1 MVKLVLLI
9 LYISFIN
16 FNILSKDK
24 CKCNKYKSN
33 KCKCNKIEENNTVN
47 SKDNEDNGDKKDDN
61 DKKEDKK
68 NIVKDDQGN
77 EINLNNYI
85 LIDDIKKPEYFIDFS
100 KLKDED
106 KKIKFIFLTKP
117 IEWGNW
123 WCWMI
128 SEIQS
133 LFSVPL
139 FFEYI
144 ANGNFK
150 EERFKKLKKL
160 QELLLEM
167 IKNQN
172 DPSTKKFSEEKFE
185 HYYKYFIDD
194 IIITTGTTCKFVNK
208 KEYYKFIKYGEGG
221 GLYSFCNYLNIIKCF
236 YFHIKY
242 NYENSNII
250 YQGYTN
256 LPLKSFG
263 KDYWK
268 CNNIDEFKNKIE
280 DYYKNKNLRSKI
292 VFKFLGDDYFKKFL
306 NKIDI
311 NDYTNYQNI
320 NNNYLD
326 DFIFILDENIK
337 NEFKRY
343 CEELDKNRKDLT
355 KYCNIIDDIFNK
367 FDFELNS
374 IIVHPA
380 DNHVFNINYNNND
393 KCFYSYNTLGGE
405 EFKKLTKNEVID
417 FINNNPVKI
426 HGTNSVFFISVKKK

>member
-1 MVKLVLLI
+1 MIKLVLLI

-16 FNILSKDK
+16 FNILPKGK
-24 CKCNKYKSN
+24 CRCNKYKYKS
-33 KCKCNKIEENNTVN
+33 NKIEENNN
-47 SKDNEDNGDKKDDN
+47 ENNKDNEDALDKKEDN
-61 DKKEDKK
+61 DKKKDKK
-68 NIVKDDQGN
+68 NIVTTDLGEKID
-77 EINLNNYI
+77 LNDYI

-117 IEWGNW
+117 IEWCNW

-167 IKNQN
+167 IKNQK
-172 DPSTKKFSEEKFE
+172 DPSTKTFSKEKFE
-185 HYYKYFIDD
+185 PYYKYFIDD
-194 IIITTGTTCKFVNK
+194 IIIHTGQSCKSVNK
-208 KEYYKFIKYGEGG
+208 KEYYKFIKYGNGG

-236 YFHIKY
+236 YFKIKD

-250 YQGYTN
+250 FQYKIKY
-256 LPLKSFG
+256 LRLKSFG
-263 KDYWK
+263 KDYWE
-268 CNNIDEFKNKIE
+268 CNNIAEFKNKIE
-280 DYYKNKNLRSKI
+280 DYYKSKNLRSKI

-306 NKIDI
+306 KEIDI
-311 NDYTNYQNI
+311 KDCTKYMDLD
-320 NNNYLD
+320 NYLD

-337 NEFKRY
+337 NEFKY
-343 CEELDKNRKDLT
+343 IVEKLDKNISNLT
-355 KYCNIIDDIFNK
+355 EYCNIIDDIFNK

-374 IIVHPA
+374 IIVWPS
-380 DNHVFNINYNNND
+380 DNHMFNINYNNND
-393 KCFYSYNTLGGE
+393 KSFYSYNTLGSMNL
-405 EFKKLTKNEVID
+405 KKLTKDEVID
-417 FINNNPVKI
+417 FINNNPVKSK
-426 HGTNSVFFISVKKK
+426 GFNSVFFISVKKK